1 MPNISDVKRAG
12 AALTFVGISLI
23 GAACASSSGSVTPAG
38 ADNPAAFVTEG
49 PLKFAPR
56 PTSSAITPVDLMT
69 RLYIFA
75 DDSMMGRDDGGPFGA
90 TKATAY
96 VERELRRLGLT
107 PAGDNGG
114 FFQDIGYRTVVA
126 DTRSTITVDGQ
137 TLANGRDFAP
147 VARVGA
153 HAVREQLNVIYGGPL
168 DSIARLTSEQASGK
182 LVMLSAPRGAMGGRG
197 GRGGAGA
204 AIPAAFASA
213 AAILVVQG
221 DTLVGANAPARGLA
235 SDDAARAA
243 AGPLRIN
250 VTHAAA
256 QRLLGADPASAAP
269 GTAGK
274 NARVDLLFDERRWP
288 VRNVVAII
296 PGSDRALRNEYVA
309 IGAHTDHVGFNM
321 RPVDHDSLRAYNRVM
336 RPRGANDPVGEP
348 TQEQWSA
355 IKQIRDSLS
364 KLHPARRDSIA
375 NGADDDGSGSVVLL
389 ELAESLV
396 RSPAKRSFVLVWHAA
411 EEDGL
416 LGSRYFSD
424 HPTVPRDSIV
434 AQLNMDMLGRG
445 RASDH
450 VGGGLEYLRLIGSRR
465 LSTEL
470 GDIVERVNTQNRFGF
485 VFDYSFD
492 VPGHPQNSYCRSDHY
507 NYARFGIPIVY
518 FSTGVQADYH
528 MVTDEPQYIDYV
540 HMARNANFIL
550 DVALV
555 VGNLDHRPVVDKPV
569 PDPNVPCRQ

>member
-12 AALTFVGISLI
+12 AALTLVGIALI
-23 GAACASSSGSVTPAG
+23 GGSCASSSGSLTPAG

-137 TLANGRDFAP
+137 MLANGRDFAP

-182 LVMLSAPRGAMGGRG
+182 LVMLSAPRGTAGGRG

-204 AIPAAFASA
+204 PIPAALASA

-250 VTHAAA
+250 VTHSAA

-269 GTAGK
+269 GTEGK

-288 VRNVVAII
+288 VRNVVAIV
-296 PGSDRALRNEYVA
+296 PGNDRTLRNEYVA
-309 IGAHTDHVGFNM
+309 IGAHTDHIGFNT

-336 RPRGANDPVGEP
+336 RPRGANDPAGDP
-348 TQEQWSA
+348 TPEQWSA

-364 KLHPARRDSIA
+364 KLHPTRRDSIA
-375 NGADDDGSGSVVLL
+375 NGADDDGSGSVVML
-389 ELAESLV
+389 EMAESLV

-445 RASDH
+445 RATDH
-450 VGGGLEYLRLIGSRR
+450 VGGGPEYLRLIGSRR

-528 MVTDEPQYIDYV
+528 MVTDEPQYIDYM
-540 HMARNANFIL
+540 HMARNANFIR
-550 DVALV
+550 DVALA

-569 PDPNVPCRQ
+569 PDPNLPCRQ